1 MEQAQTAQKDQSS
14 WWDRLLGLLGA
25 VFFVA
30 CVILILILAF
40 LQSDWGS
47 RYVIDRVLIDAQPL
61 APAEFV
67 YDDVSFSKLSTLS
80 ITNLAIIRRDTSTS
94 AVDTLAQVDR
104 ATLRVELPRLLGGI
118 LLVREMNIA
127 GAYLFLN
134 EQQDGSWNWTGIG
147 PTTPAPSPN
156 PTADRASG
164 GGLFV
169 DIMRVS
175 LQSSGMR
182 IRERR
187 ASGIHVTQAAF
198 EEADIARIRLDT
210 SAFAIDDARISA
222 TLSTTGAEGT
232 LQLFTRISTDPASVQ
247 IDTLTLTGPRTRIE
261 ANASLPRLTQDL
273 RAAKNLRAAI
283 DIRPLTFADLAP
295 YAPALT
301 GQGTLEGTIRTEA
314 SDGAASI
321 EADLSL
327 DVGGRI
333 LVSGEAQP
341 RTNQQPLH
349 VSGTV
354 QVDSLALGSL
364 INGLPPYV
372 SAYLE
377 TNLTAPENTST
388 TGYLNLQTEHLWIDT
403 ASLGLRSD
411 SGNVALDLALKQEG
425 LDIEGQLSG
434 RPFDSLATYQGS
446 LRLRKLDLSTLSALT
461 PKSDLAGEIN
471 LIGQGYS
478 GDALQSRLSLTLGPS
493 TLGRDTLSGGMVDLG
508 FSGAA
513 ITLGAELRS
522 NRGGQAETGLTLVYA
537 DTSDLRVERGQFRLM
552 NAPIAAWMGDSTA
565 SSVSVEGTF
574 SAKGQTLPALYARL
588 DAIGTDIHW
597 GDVTAPAVHL
607 SAELQRGQLASQLE
621 LGEQAAPRQLEL
633 RTTARIGTDP
643 LMLSSVELYLTELD
657 LSAYLPS
664 RFPAT
669 RLSGQGQ
676 WRVAGANDPTSGT
689 ISLGVSP
696 SWWGGHPLPTLQSDL
711 AVDTLQV
718 RGTLEGAYGPGVFS
732 LPLAGDLE
740 EGSLFISGGRFAD
753 LDAFYGLSE
762 NPSGNQTQLNGTVG
776 FVLKPTD
783 AGPNI
788 TASIG
793 FLPSSVNSGEISSG
807 LIQFISEGNAQQGTL
822 DLFTQD
828 GSLSVETYLA
838 ALADGSRRA
847 QLAASWDGLDI
858 GVWSATPSIPS
869 NLRGTLRVEGAQV
882 DENQWESRTQLVASG
897 QLDEIQLT
905 DLSSIFDLSS
915 EGFDL
920 QSLQLQSNLAEASAS
935 GRIPFYPSATADG
948 DAVAD
953 QAALE
958 TPGSLDVQQHDA
970 DVRRDTLTWLA
981 TLQDVQVLEDLL
993 GLDRFSVSQGRLS
1006 GAIVSS
1012 PLGRALRNQIE
1023 LFGLRLN
1030 QAQLFRVTSNTEA
1043 SIATDN
1049 TINQLTSTLEA
1060 INTDVGS
1067 LKMPR
1072 WTADVSLTSDGA
1084 NLRLAANLGQDR
1096 AAGMAATLR
1105 VAEQTQ
1111 LQIQSLDVQLVPGEP
1126 GIALAQPA
1134 TIMLDDGFTLDAF
1147 TMVRDDERIDI
1158 RGGVHP
1164 RGTQD
1169 LRAVLQHVETGPFFD
1184 LFGFTNLSGK
1194 VNGSL
1199 AISGEAAA
1207 PVMFGQVAWE
1217 GRQRGRTDHDVT
1229 VLLNYSDRS
1238 LEIDGNIQQD
1248 ASGQLRMRGAI
1259 PADFGLNPDRVR
1271 EPLGDYLFS
1280 IEAQEYQLDL
1290 FREFVPKAL
1299 VSDLRGRLNGSVVI
1313 GGSPYAPDLSG
1324 ALTLAG
1330 IEIALPELG
1339 TRYRSGQGTLRFEQN
1354 QAVVERLRLEAGG
1367 ALTAT
1372 GTITFGSL
1380 LEPYFDLSL
1389 RGDGFR
1395 AMDVANYMQTAI
1407 SGTGRYEGN
1416 WNAAKLTG
1424 DVELTSADFY
1434 ITNETNA
1441 DFEPVTL
1448 SESDLR
1454 LVERR
1459 FGIRVEASDTTD
1471 YDWYDALDIDLS
1483 VRMQRDTWIRSRV
1496 NPEIN
1501 VQFTGDLDVRKPLNG
1516 AEEAFGV
1523 ITVVPERSYL
1533 KYLGKEFL
1541 IQRGSLTFNG
1551 DPLNPILDLE
1561 SVYEVR
1567 SRRSTTEN
1575 EATITLNL
1583 AGPFDNLN
1591 PPELVSDPPMEVAD
1605 QVSYILFG
1613 RPSDESL
1620 KLSSNN
1626 LNVSDFAIGTLAG
1639 ALEDLASSRLG
1650 LDVVEIEQR
1659 EDQRMVLTAGRYLNS
1674 RVYVAVSQPI
1684 STSLTGEGSL
1694 LAIEEGL
1701 SGYTVEY
1708 QIVDQVLLRL
1718 LGNGAVIRLNL
1729 QWTYTF

>member
-1 MEQAQTAQKDQSS
+1 MEQAQTAPRDQSS
-14 WWDRLLGLLGA
+14 WWDRLLGLLG
-25 VFFVA
+25 VLFFV
-30 CVILILILAF
+30 CSIVLILMLAF
-40 LQSDWGS
+40 FQSDWGS
-47 RYVIDRVLIDAQPL
+47 RYVIDRLLIDGQPL
-61 APAEFV
+61 APAEIV

-80 ITNLAIIRRDTSTS
+80 ITNLAIIRRNAPTSS
-94 AVDTLAQVDR
+94 IDTLAQIDR
-104 ATLRVELPRLLGGI
+104 ATLRVELPRLLGGL
-118 LLVREMNIA
+118 LLVREMNVA
-127 GAYLFLN
+127 GAFVYLN
-134 EQQDGSWNWTGIG
+134 EQHDGTWNWTGIG
-147 PTTPAPSPN
+147 PTTSAPTPSPS
-156 PTADRASG
+156 ADQASRR
-164 GGLFV
+164 GLFV

-187 ASGIHVTQAAF
+187 ATGIHVIRAAF
-198 EEADIARIRLDT
+198 EEANIARIRLDT
-210 SAFAIDDARISA
+210 SAFAIEDARLNAALSATGAQGTLNLFARISTNA
-222 TLSTTGAEGT
+222 S
-232 LQLFTRISTDPASVQ
+232 SVQ
-247 IDTLTLTGPRTRIE
+247 IDTLTLTGAQTRIH
-261 ANASLPRLTQDL
+261 ANASLPRRTQDL
-273 RAAKNLRAAI
+273 RDVKNLRAAI
-283 DIRPLTFADLAP
+283 DIRPLTFSDLTP
-295 YAPALT
+295 YASALT
-301 GQGTLEGTIRTEA
+301 GKGTLEGTISTA
-314 SDGAASI
+314 ATDGAATI

-327 DVGGRI
+327 DLGGRI
-333 LVSGEAQP
+333 LVAGEAQP
-341 RTNQQPLH
+341 RTSQQPLD
-349 VSGTV
+349 VSGTLRI
-354 QVDSLALGSL
+354 DSLALGAVV
-364 INGLPPYV
+364 NGLPPYV

-377 TNLTAPENTST
+377 TDITAPENTSA
-388 TGYLNLQTEHLWIDT
+388 TGYLNLRTDHLWIDS
-403 ASLGLRSD
+403 ASLEVRSD
-411 SGNVALDLALKQEG
+411 SGNVALDLALLQEG
-425 LDIEGQLSG
+425 LDIEGQLFG

-471 LIGQGYS
+471 LIGQGYT
-478 GDALQSRLSLTLGPS
+478 GEALQSRLSLALGPS
-493 TLGRDTLSGGMVDLG
+493 TLGRDTLSGGRVDLG
-508 FSGAA
+508 FSGASV
-513 ITLGAELRS
+513 TLGAELRS
-522 NRGGQAETGLTLVYA
+522 NQGGQAEMGLTLVYA
-537 DTSDLRVERGQFRLM
+537 DTQALRVDQGRIRFE

-565 SSVSVEGTF
+565 SSVSLDGTF
-574 SAKGQTLPALYARL
+574 NTQGQTIRSLYARL
-588 DAIGTDIHW
+588 EAAGTDIQW
-597 GDVTAPAVHL
+597 GEVTAPAMHL
-607 SAELQRGQLASQLE
+607 SAELQQGQFSSQLA
-621 LGEQAAPRQLEL
+621 LGKQAAPKQLEL
-633 RTTARIGTDP
+633 RTTARIGTEP
-643 LMLSSVELYLTELD
+643 LLLSSVDLSLTELD
-657 LSAYLPS
+657 LSAYWPS

-676 WRVAGANDPTSGT
+676 WRVAGATDPTSGT
-689 ISLGVSP
+689 ISLAVLP

-711 AVDTLQV
+711 AVDSLRV
-718 RGTLEGAYGPGVFS
+718 RGTLDGTYGPGVFS
-732 LPLAGDLE
+732 LPLAMDLE
-740 EGSLFISGGRFAD
+740 EGNLFISGGRFANVN
-753 LDAFYGLSE
+753 AFHGLSE
-762 NPSGNQTQLNGTVG
+762 NPEDNHTQLNGTIG
-776 FVLKPTD
+776 FVLKPAVD
-783 AGPNI
+783 GPNI

-793 FLPSSVNSGEISSG
+793 FLPSRVNRGEISSG
-807 LIQFISEGNAQQGTL
+807 LIQFISERNAQQGTL

-838 ALADGSRRA
+838 ALADGRRRA
-847 QLAASWDGLDI
+847 QIAASWDGLDL
-858 GVWSATPSIPS
+858 GVWSATASIPS
-869 NLRGTLRVEGAQV
+869 NLRGTLRVEGAEV
-882 DENQWESRTQLVASG
+882 DENHWTSRTQLVTSG

-905 DLSSIFDLSS
+905 DLSSTFNLSS
-915 EGFDL
+915 DGFDL
-920 QSLQLQSNLAEASAS
+920 QTLQLRSNLADASAS
-935 GRIPFYPSATADG
+935 GRIPFRRAPSG
-948 DAVAD
+948 ESDAIAGQSVG
-953 QAALE
+953 E
-958 TPGSLDVQQHDA
+958 TPGSSEIQRPLIDA
-970 DVRRDTLTWLA
+970 KRDTLTWRA

-1012 PLGRALRNQIE
+1012 PYGRTLRNQLE

-1030 QAQLFRVTSNTEA
+1030 QAQLYRVTSETEA
-1043 SIATDN
+1043 SISHDD
-1049 TINQLTSTLEA
+1049 TIDQLTSTLEA

-1072 WTADVSLTSDGA
+1072 WTADVSLTEVGA
-1084 NLRLAANLGQDR
+1084 DLRLAANLGQDR
-1096 AAGMAATLR
+1096 AARMAATLLR
-1105 VAEQTQ
+1105 EEQTQ
-1111 LQIQSLDVQLVPGEP
+1111 LQIQSLDVQLEPGEP
-1126 GIALAQPA
+1126 GIALVQPA
-1134 TIMLDDGFTLDAF
+1134 TVVLDDGFTIDAM
-1147 TMVRDDERIDI
+1147 TMVRNDERIDI
-1158 RGGVHP
+1158 RGGIHP
-1164 RGTQD
+1164 QGTQD
-1169 LRAVLQHVETGPFFD
+1169 LRAIVQQVETGPFFD

-1194 VNGSL
+1194 MDGSL

-1207 PVMFGQVAWE
+1207 PVMFGQVTWK
-1217 GRQRGRTDHDVT
+1217 GRQRGRTDHDMT
-1229 VLLNYSDRS
+1229 VELNYSDRS
-1238 LEIDGNIQQD
+1238 LEVDGNIQQG

-1259 PADFGLNPDRVR
+1259 PADLRLNPDRVR

-1280 IEAQEYQLDL
+1280 IEAQEYHLDL
-1290 FREFVPKAL
+1290 FREFVPKDL

-1324 ALTLAG
+1324 ELTLAG
-1330 IEIALPELG
+1330 VEIALPELG
-1339 TRYRSGQGTLRFEQN
+1339 TRYRSGRGTLRFEQN
-1354 QAVVERLRLEAGG
+1354 QAVVERVRLEAGG

-1380 LEPYFDLSL
+1380 LEPHFDLSL
-1389 RGDGFR
+1389 RSDAFR
-1395 AMDVANYMQTAI
+1395 AMDVANYMQTDI

-1416 WNAAKLTG
+1416 WNAARLTG
-1424 DVELTSADFY
+1424 DIELTSADFF
-1434 ITNETNA
+1434 ITNETNS
-1441 DFEPVTL
+1441 DFEPVML
-1448 SESDLR
+1448 SEADLR

-1516 AEEAFGV
+1516 VEEAFGV

-1551 DPLNPILDLE
+1551 DLLNPILDLE

-1583 AGPFDNLN
+1583 AGSFDNLN

-1620 KLSSNN
+1620 KLSSDN

-1639 ALEDLASSRLG
+1639 ALEDLASRRLG
-1650 LDVVEIEQR
+1650 LDVVEIEQQ

-1694 LAIEEGL
+1694 IAIEEGL